1 MHVPA
6 FSSCNLPYF
15 LRKPVNLVSPSYAL
29 LCTAVIKP
37 LPDAEECFAGL
48 LLNYINGS
56 IIPAWAYLPLCII
69 KTVKRIIRCFN
80 VIDSRPDFMKLLVEL
95 VPLCIVER
103 LADTWHQKGMKLAP
117 LALPPHHKGCQCTAS
132 GA

>member
-1 MHVPA
+1 MHEAASFVMSARSLDEGLYLHSLPVTSLT
-6 FSSCNLPYF
+6 FSASRSTSSLPP
-15 LRKPVNLVSPSYAL
+15 LHCSHQ
-29 LCTAVIKP
+29 P

-56 IIPAWAYLPLCII
+56 IIPAWAYQPLCII
-69 KTVKRIIRCFN
+69 KTVKRISRCFN

-95 VPLCIVER
+95 VPLCIGER

-117 LALPPHHKGCQCTAS
+117 
-132 GA
+132 

>member
-1 MHVPA
+1 MHEAASFVMSARSLDEGLYVHSLPVTSLT
-6 FSSCNLPYF
+6 FSASRSTSSL
-15 LRKPVNLVSPSYAL
+15 SYAL

-56 IIPAWAYLPLCII
+56 IIPAWAYQPLCII
-69 KTVKRIIRCFN
+69 KTVKRISRCFN

-95 VPLCIVER
+95 VPLCIGER

-117 LALPPHHKGCQCTAS
+117 
-132 GA
+132 